1 MLVPGWVE
9 SDALRP
15 NAGLTSSIFTRI
27 RVYLSLF
34 RPPRDVET
42 RGEIVER
49 GELRPHSVSLYLTP
63 PPFPFFSVSLSPPA
77 PRCHDPWH
85 TLLCLGDQYC
95 RSIC

>member
-15 NAGLTSSIFTRI
+15 NAGLTSSIFTRT
-27 RVYLSLF
+27 RVYLSLL

-49 GELRPHSVSLYLTP
+49 GELPRPHSVSLYPIP
-63 PPFPFFSVSLSPPA
+63 PPFPFFSVSRSLF
-77 PRCHDPWH
+77 PRPNVMIRGI
-85 TLLCLGDQYC
+85 LCRGDQNWRYE
-95 RSIC
+95 S